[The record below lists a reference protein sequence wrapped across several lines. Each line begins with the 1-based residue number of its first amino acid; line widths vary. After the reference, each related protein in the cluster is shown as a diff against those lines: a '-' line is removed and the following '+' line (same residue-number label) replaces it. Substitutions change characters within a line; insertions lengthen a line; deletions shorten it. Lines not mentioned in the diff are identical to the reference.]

1 MPLTYHHEWEY
12 PAYEIQADRCTF
24 HKRTRR
30 LPRSRQEPQ
39 RRAAL
44 DRGEAPAT
52 RGTASE
58 ITSEASKAAV
68 AASLVSRVAFV
79 RPERESIQLAA
90 VRGSGALSAGSVP
103 SWQDLELRAPR
114 LIIALNG
121 LFTVTL
127 V

>member
-1 MPLTYHHEWEY
+1 M
-12 PAYEIQADRCTF
+12 
-24 HKRTRR
+24 
-30 LPRSRQEPQ
+30 
-39 RRAAL
+39 
-44 DRGEAPAT
+44 
-52 RGTASE
+52 
-58 ITSEASKAAV
+58 
-68 AASLVSRVAFV
+68 AFV

-121 LFTVTL
+121 LFTATL